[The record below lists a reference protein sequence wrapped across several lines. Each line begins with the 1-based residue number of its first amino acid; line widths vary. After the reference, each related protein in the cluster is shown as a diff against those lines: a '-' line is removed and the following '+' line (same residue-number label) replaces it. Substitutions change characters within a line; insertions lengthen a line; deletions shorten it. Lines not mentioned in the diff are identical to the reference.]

1 MNSLDQLSH
10 LSEVLH
16 EVIDELI
23 CLIRFAKDE
32 IDKGNFDQ
40 RQWSTIND
48 FIKKTLNL
56 ANLFLDNYNEF
67 MEVEIS

>member
-1 MNSLDQLSH
+1 MNLLDQLSH

-56 ANLFLDNYNEF
+56 ANLFLDNYNQF

>member
-56 ANLFLDNYNEF
+56 ANLFLDNYNQF